1 MLIEINVMTRE
12 NSNIRERFPKVI
24 PRLSPG
30 EQIVCDDFMKTW
42 HEELKKRRRYDLLER
57 FNHGFSVNSKH
68 LKKLKEKKISNKN
81 YRAGMR
87 FRNTHQI

>member
-1 MLIEINVMTRE
+1 MLIEINVMTE

-68 LKKLKEKKISNKN
+68 LKKLKKN
-81 YRAGMR
+81 LE
-87 FRNTHQI
+87 